1 MDTQNTLLQHFLVGL
16 FSIIL
21 ALFFNS
27 ILNIRWSTSWGRVS
41 FILLF
46 ITLLIGPWMKLRKPQ
61 KVSTPL
67 ESPWYWRSEF
77 GIWFT
82 ITALLH
88 AGFALSGHP
97 DWSIMKALGG
107 FTGGEGYGLANLL
120 GFIALF
126 WALVLAT
133 TSFNKTIKFL
143 GIESWKWLHKFTYV
157 LFYLVSAHLLYFQF
171 FSTYGSGPDWFGWT
185 AVGMMVIVIVLQL
198 SAFGK
203 AVAKSHSH
211 E

>member
-16 FSIIL
+16 FSIVM
-21 ALFFNS
+21 ALFLNF
-27 ILNIRWSTSWGRVS
+27 ILDIQWSTAWGRVS

-46 ITLLIGPWMKLRKPQ
+46 ITLVIGPWMKLRKPQ
-61 KVSTPL
+61 KTSSPL

-88 AGFALSGHP
+88 VGYASQGRGIIKS
-97 DWSIMKALGG
+97 LGG
-107 FTGGEGYGLANLL
+107 FIGGEGYGFANFL
-120 GFIALF
+120 GLIALF
-126 WALVLAT
+126 WALILAI
-133 TSFNKTIKFL
+133 TSFRKTIKFL

-185 AVGMMVIVIVLQL
+185 ALGMMVIVIVLQL

-203 AVAKSHSH
+203 AVAKHNNH